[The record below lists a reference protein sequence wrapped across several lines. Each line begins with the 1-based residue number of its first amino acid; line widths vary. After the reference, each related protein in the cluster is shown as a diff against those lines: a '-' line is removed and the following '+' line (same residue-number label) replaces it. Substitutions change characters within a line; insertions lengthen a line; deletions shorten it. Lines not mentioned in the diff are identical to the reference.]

1 MLHYNFSVKF
11 LKKSRTL
18 IVILCLGL
26 TQRPSCLKILKTC
39 QVKPKDGKMQH
50 WQCWLQTLWTQTR
63 RFGKRKIDWLL
74 ISDYKQLKTVN
85 TWHPPPHLKWINI
98 AIGESSFCHPDY
110 CFHSFNR
117 KTTETQP
124 LLRPI
129 SPRQRRPWK
138 MISPRT
144 NSSLS
149 CCMSLG
155 DRNSHPSRYE
165 LVLLLKLS

>member
-1 MLHYNFSVKF
+1 M
-11 LKKSRTL
+11 SRFNPKT
-18 IVILCLGL
+18 IL
-26 TQRPSCLKILKTC
+26 SKD
-39 QVKPKDGKMQH
+39 PKDLSSKTKRRKDA
-50 WQCWLQTLWTQTR
+50 TLAMLAPDIVDTDPQVQ
-63 RFGKRKIDWLL
+63 IDWLL

-98 AIGESSFCHPDY
+98 AFDESSTCHPDY

-129 SPRQRRPWK
+129 SPRQLRLWK

-155 DRNSHPSRYE
+155 DRNSHLSRYE